1 MSVKRLLAALAVF
14 LILLAL
20 TACTLSASTPPPTT
34 PTTDSAMS
42 TLEAELGNIATQTAA
57 AGGGDNGSGTVA
69 TPGQPS
75 SPGGTPEGG
84 GPTPTPQPDATQA
97 PQPEQPE
104 QPDQEEPDDV
114 PEWEPTPGLPKT
126 YTLQKYEFP
135 FCIARRFNLNQS
147 ELLNLNGLGLNSV
160 VSVGFV
166 LTIPQTG
173 NHFVGTRALQK
184 HPTTYTVVAGDTI
197 YSIACKFGSVD
208 PNGIIAVN
216 KLKSPYNLSAGQKLA
231 IP

>member
-1 MSVKRLLAALAVF
+1 
-14 LILLAL
+14 
-20 TACTLSASTPPPTT
+20 
-34 PTTDSAMS
+34 MS

-57 AGGGDNGSGTVA
+57 AGGGSGVVS
-69 TPGQPS
+69 TPAEPG

-84 GPTPTPQPDATQA
+84 GPTQESQPEATQA

-104 QPDQEEPDDV
+104 QEGESEPDEA
-114 PEWEPTPGLPKT
+114 PEWKPTPGLPQT
-126 YTLQKYEFP
+126 YTLQKFEFP

-147 ELLNLNGLGLNSV
+147 ELLSLNGLGLNSV
-160 VSVGFV
+160 VPVGFA
-166 LTIPQTG
+166 LRIPQTG

-197 YSIACKFGSVD
+197 YKIACQFGSVD

-216 KLKSPYNLSAGQKLA
+216 DLKSPYNLKAGQKLA

>member
-1 MSVKRLLAALAVF
+1 
-14 LILLAL
+14 
-20 TACTLSASTPPPTT
+20 
-34 PTTDSAMS
+34 MS

-57 AGGGDNGSGTVA
+57 AGGDSGVIS
-69 TPGQPS
+69 TPAEPG

-84 GPTPTPQPDATQA
+84 GPTQQPQPEATQA

-104 QPDQEEPDDV
+104 QEDESEPDDV
-114 PEWEPTPGLPKT
+114 PEWKPTPGLPQT
-126 YTLQKYEFP
+126 YTLQKFEFP

-160 VSVGFV
+160 VPVGFV
-166 LTIPQTG
+166 LRIPQTG
-173 NHFVGTRALQK
+173 NHFAGTRALQK

-197 YSIACKFGSVD
+197 YKIACQFGSVD
-208 PNGIIAVN
+208 PNYIIAVN
-216 KLKSPYNLSAGQKLA
+216 NLKSPYTLKDGQKLA

>member
-1 MSVKRLLAALAVF
+1 MSVKRLLAALVVF

-57 AGGGDNGSGTVA
+57 AGGGSGTVA

-114 PEWEPTPGLPKT
+114 PEWKPTPGLPQT
-126 YTLQKYEFP
+126 YTLQKFEFP

-147 ELLNLNGLGLNSV
+147 ELLSLNGLGLNSV
-160 VSVGFV
+160 VPVGFT
-166 LTIPQTG
+166 LRIPQTG
-173 NHFVGTRALQK
+173 NHFVGERALQK

>member
-1 MSVKRLLAALAVF
+1 
-14 LILLAL
+14 
-20 TACTLSASTPPPTT
+20 
-34 PTTDSAMS
+34 MS

-57 AGGGDNGSGTVA
+57 AGGGSGAVA
-69 TPGQPS
+69 TPGQPG

-84 GPTPTPQPDATQA
+84 GPTQAPQPEATQA

-104 QPDQEEPDDV
+104 QPEESKPDKA
-114 PEWEPTPGLPKT
+114 PEWKPTPGLPQT
-126 YTLQKYEFP
+126 YTLQKFEFP

-147 ELLNLNGLGLNSV
+147 ELLSLNGLGLNSV
-160 VSVGFV
+160 VPVGFT
-166 LTIPQTG
+166 LRIPQTG
-173 NHFVGTRALQK
+173 NHFVGERALQK